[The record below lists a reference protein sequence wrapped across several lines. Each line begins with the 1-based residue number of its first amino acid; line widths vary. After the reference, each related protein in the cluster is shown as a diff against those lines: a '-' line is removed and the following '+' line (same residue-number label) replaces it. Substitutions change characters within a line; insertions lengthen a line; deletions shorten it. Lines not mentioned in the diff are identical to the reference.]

1 MTFEIG
7 KKIRLLRLSRGMT
20 QEQLAEKLCVTAQ
33 SVSKWENCITA
44 PDISALPQLSVVL
57 GVTID
62 ELFSMTDDTRLSRI
76 ENMLETSSE
85 NTVIPERE
93 FESCRSFLTEHKD
106 DPALKG
112 RVLTMLACL
121 YNQQA
126 AGYRMT
132 AAEYAKEAI
141 AYEPEKKYNHS
152 QLCLAWNGAD
162 RDWYASNH
170 GELIAFYLDFIEKH
184 TNNVPAFQ
192 LLLDNLIADGRTD
205 EAEVILEKLKKTD
218 DSCRGLWYEAQ
229 IYRLRGNNERA
240 SEAIDRMTEAFPDD
254 WLAWS
259 YKGDYYAR
267 VAEYEKADECWER
280 SHSLQ
285 TAPRLTDDL
294 LSLAQ
299 TATIRKEYSRAAELY
314 LRTIELLEADYGT
327 TEGDMIT
334 QLKALSDMYSAMG
347 G

>member
-7 KKIRLLRLSRGMT
+7 KKIRLLRLSKGMT
-20 QEQLAEKLCVTAQ
+20 QEQLAEKLCVTSQ
-33 SVSKWENCITA
+33 SVSKWENCVTA
-44 PDISALPQLSVVL
+44 PDIAALPQLSVVL

-62 ELFSMTDDTRLSRI
+62 ELFSMTDETRLARI
-76 ENMLETSSE
+76 ENMLSNSSE

-106 DPALKG
+106 DAALKG

-126 AGYRMT
+126 ISYRMT
-132 AAEYAKEAI
+132 AAECAKEAI
-141 AYEPEKKYNHS
+141 VYEPDKKYNHS
-152 QLCLAWNGAD
+152 QLRLAWNGAD

-170 GELIAFYLDFIEKH
+170 SELIAFYVDFIEKH
-184 TNNVPAFQ
+184 TDNIPAFQ
-192 LLLDNLIADGRTD
+192 LLLDNLIADGRAD
-205 EAEVILEKLKKTD
+205 EAECVLTKLKKTD
-218 DSCRGLWYEAQ
+218 NSCRILWYEAQ
-229 IYRLRGNNERA
+229 IYRLKGDNERA
-240 SEAIDRMTEAFPDD
+240 AEAIDRMTEAFPDD

-267 VAEYEKADECWER
+267 AAEYGKADECWER

-285 TAPRLTDDL
+285 PAPRLVDDL

-299 TATIRKEYSRAAELY
+299 TAVIRREYSRAAKLY
-314 LRTIELLEADYGT
+314 RHTVDLLEKDYAT

-334 QLKALSDMYSAMG
+334 QFKALADMYSVMG